1 MNGTLRGK
9 KLLKLAFIGAMAYVA
24 YRASKPAQTG
34 RPHIDGLIRS
44 DREELDRLFIF
55 GQTPTMDEMQ
65 GIYDG
70 NALSGVLMLNNQ
82 WVKNLI
88 NLGWLPWKGKI
99 FETEISI
106 KGKGGQGNG
115 VNRLNIGPIRFL
127 RFQCDTQITPPLV
140 DPNNVFRL
148 NYDIPGNP
156 WYIRRIRDDI
166 KRIGDGLYLGTAN
179 FRMGSAHKFIIYFV
193 LESKG
198 K

>member
-9 KLLKLAFIGAMAYVA
+9 KLLKLALIGGMTYVA

-34 RPHIDGLIRS
+34 RPHIDGLIKS
-44 DREELDRLFIF
+44 DREELDRLFLS

-65 GIYDG
+65 GTYDG
-70 NALSGVLMLNNQ
+70 NVLSGVLMLNNQ

-106 KGKGGQGNG
+106 KGEEGQGNG
-115 VNRLNIGPIRFL
+115 VNRLNIGPLRFL
-127 RFQCDTQITPPLV
+127 RFQCNTQITPQLV
-140 DPNNVFRL
+140 GPNNVFRL

-179 FRMGSAHKFIIYFV
+179 FRMGSTHKFIIYFV